1 MAAARV
7 RPDKPQFAGRVC
19 EVFSPGKFYLQQAES
34 VTSLHTLNRLLD
46 ETYYREDCEELRLPV
61 QVTEYLTCSLSPV
74 SSTFYNI
81 GARCVVEQIPISLRD
96 P

>member
-46 ETYYREDCEELRLPV
+46 ETYREDIEKLRLPV
-61 QVTEYLTCSLSPV
+61 QVTECLTCSLRPV

-81 GARCVVEQIPISLRD
+81 GVRCVVEQITINLRD
-96 P
+96 T